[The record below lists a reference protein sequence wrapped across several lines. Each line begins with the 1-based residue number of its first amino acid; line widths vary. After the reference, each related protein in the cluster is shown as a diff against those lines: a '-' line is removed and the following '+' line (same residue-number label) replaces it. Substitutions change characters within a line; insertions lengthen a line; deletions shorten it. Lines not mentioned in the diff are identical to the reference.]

1 MMGWVFAIVIT
12 AIAGSFV
19 QDLFLPNFL
28 RQREEAPM
36 KTEPETTERS
46 ILAMVL
52 DDMQSLDLIKLG
64 PNADRKPLIEGK
76 GQTEDQHISEKA
88 AA

>member
-1 MMGWVFAIVIT
+1 MAWLFAIVIT

-19 QDLFLPNFL
+19 QDLFLPRFL
-28 RQREEAPM
+28 RRAEETAV
-36 KTEPETTERS
+36 KTEPEMTEPS

-52 DDMQSLDLIKLG
+52 DDMESMDLIKLS
-64 PNADRKPLIEGK
+64 PNADKMPLIEGK
-76 GQTEDQHISEKA
+76 PQTEDQHTSEKA

>member
-1 MMGWVFAIVIT
+1 MAWLIAIAIT

-19 QDLFLPNFL
+19 QDLFLPRFL
-28 RQREEAPM
+28 RQREETPV
-36 KTEPETTERS
+36 KTEPEMTEPS

-52 DDMQSLDLIKLG
+52 DDMESVDLIKLS
-64 PNADRKPLIEGK
+64 PNADKKSLVEGK
-76 GQTEDQHISEKA
+76 SQTEDQHMSEKA